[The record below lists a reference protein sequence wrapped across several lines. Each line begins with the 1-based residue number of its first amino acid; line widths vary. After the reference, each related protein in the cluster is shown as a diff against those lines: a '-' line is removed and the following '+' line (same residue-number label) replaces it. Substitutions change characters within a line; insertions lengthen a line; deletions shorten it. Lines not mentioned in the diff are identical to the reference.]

1 MNIQSKTTSK
11 CTEIRLL
18 LTIYLSHFLDH
29 CKTNVWH
36 HNFGSTKIT
45 NQKDTFMFPRWWFHL
60 PWGNGWNH
68 QLVLTS
74 LVLIGFEFQVLKEML
89 RRWIAYLC
97 SRRDFSSGPLIV
109 KRRWLSQR
117 HIFRTLVN
125 QNGNGKWTKKY
136 ICMMWCIYILFPTTN
151 EYGNLVDFPASHAS
165 FVLIHFFWH
174 EQSSIDIYIYIWYI
188 HIYIAYLMVQWWF

>member
-1 MNIQSKTTSK
+1 MHWNPTFATNLPQS
-11 CTEIRLL
+11 
-18 LTIYLSHFLDH
+18 FLGSLH
-29 CKTNVWH
+29 LTNVWH
-36 HNFGSTKIT
+36 HNFGSTKKRIKKT
-45 NQKDTFMFPRWWFHL
+45 PSCSLGGGFTYFYFQ

-125 QNGNGKWTKKY
+125 QNGNGKWTMKY
-136 ICMMWCIYILFPTTN
+136 ICMMWCIYVLFPTTN
-151 EYGNLVDFPASHAS
+151 EQGNLVDFPASHAS

-174 EQSSIDIYIYIWYI
+174 EQSWIDII
-188 HIYIAYLMVQWWF
+188 